1 MMDIRN
7 KKSLFKLILGIL
19 LLTNCNIFAQ
29 NTVNKTSLT
38 WKEGYL
44 DIHHIN
50 TGRGVASFC
59 ILPDGTTMLIDAGDI
74 DDTLSRKSL
83 PLTVTPPYP
92 DNSKTAG
99 EWIADYINQVL
110 PVGQQNVIDYALI
123 THFHGDHYGVI
134 TNKTPIARNG
144 AYKLSGITE
153 VGNLLPIK
161 MLIDRNYPA
170 YNFPTELEKA
180 YQVEPSNFLN
190 LQKFI
195 NYQQTSKGMLAASLK
210 IGVTNQIVL
219 KKNAQKYPEFKVR
232 GVKAN
237 GTIWTGKD
245 DETFEFFTADSVLD
259 AKGKFNENPL
269 SLAIKMSYGKFDY
282 FTGGDNT
289 GLQGYGLPAWFDV
302 ETPIAK
308 AVGKVEVSTLNH
320 HGNRDGTNEFFLKT
334 LQPNV
339 VVEQTW
345 CSDHPGQEVMHR
357 LISDHL
363 YKGEKNIF
371 ATNIQ
376 EVTKQT
382 LGFWFTRGY
391 KSMFGHVIIRVQPG
405 GNEYYVLIAETLEG
419 KLQIMKSFGPYFSN

>member
-1 MMDIRN
+1 MDSFRRYLLL
-7 KKSLFKLILGIL
+7 SIL
-19 LLTNCNIFAQ
+19 LVIAYSGVYSQDKIDTNSVVWRN
-29 NTVNKTSLT
+29 
-38 WKEGYL
+38 GYL

-59 ILPDGTTMLIDAGDI
+59 ILPDGTSMLIDAGDI
-74 DDTLSRKSL
+74 DDSLSRKIS

-99 EWIADYINQVL
+99 QWIADYIHQVL
-110 PVGQQNVIDYALI
+110 PEEQPKVIDYALI

-134 TNKTPIARNG
+134 TNKTPSANNG

-161 MLIDRNYPA
+161 MLIDRNYPT
-170 YNFPTELEKA
+170 YNFPTELENA
-180 YQVEPSNFLN
+180 YKGELSNFLN

-195 NYQQTSKGMLAASLK
+195 SYQQTNSGMMAASLK
-210 IGVTNQIVL
+210 VGVTNQIIL
-219 KKNAQKYPEFKVR
+219 KKDAQKYPTFAIR
-232 GVKAN
+232 GVKSN
-237 GTIWTGKD
+237 GTIWTGKAN
-245 DETFEFFTADSVLD
+245 ETFDFFTADSVMD
-259 AKGKFNENPL
+259 SKGKFNENPL

-320 HGNRDGTNEFFLKT
+320 HGNRDATNEFFLKT

-339 VVEQTW
+339 MIEQTW

-357 LISDHL
+357 IISDHL
-363 YKGEKNIF
+363 YTGEKNIF

-382 LGFWFTRGY
+382 LGFWLSRGY
-391 KSMFGHVIIRVQPG
+391 KSMFGHVTIRVLPDG
-405 GNEYYVLIAETLEG
+405 DTYYVLVAETSHG
-419 KLQIMKSFGPYFSN
+419 KLHITKSFGPYSSN